1 MGKMSSQTDTI
12 GSQISYILEHL
23 EAKLWDYEYHNGT
36 PPGFTEAGFRA
47 SIKLFMACS
56 MERMYALQKAEG
68 IELQDACAMAEKLG
82 SDVRNLV
89 KVYCDF
95 DTHDFYK

>member
-1 MGKMSSQTDTI
+1 MSIQSELI
-12 GSQISYILEHL
+12 GERISYVLEHL
-23 EAKLWDYEYHNGT
+23 EANLWDYEYHKGN

-47 SIKLFMACS
+47 SIKLFMACA
-56 MERMYALQKAEG
+56 MERMYELQKAEG

-82 SDVRNLV
+82 SDVRHLV